1 MKTTQKGFVV
11 PLLIGIIAILA
22 VGGGAYVYSQ
32 KNKVKTA
39 PTNLSTSSTSTATVV
54 PISDSNPAPSTSVDT
69 TAPSPAPTPAS
80 ENSNSTSKSVGIV
93 SQDIQKVYAEAQ
105 QYQKSLTKD
114 QAFAISNKAIDRT
127 VENIDTSSYVYTKAL
142 GYQFKTPWGEG
153 VESEKTKKSSTV
165 KQIEFSNG
173 KKLLLICGTTT
184 PRYEFIHGD
193 PITND
198 PYPKED
204 VDQMLRV
211 LGSKADSGFDF
222 INFYLSTSV
231 DDIKYSKTLD
241 EALGISKLL
250 TLKSTQNYTRQA
262 YRINLTN
269 IKGFQ
274 FGVPS
279 SKTSL
284 NIKIFPN
291 DGSQCE
297 MLASESNAVTQSD
310 LDVIWNTF
318 SIGTK

>member
-11 PLLIGIIAILA
+11 PLVIGIIAVLA
-22 VGGGAYVYSQ
+22 VGGGAYVYNQ
-32 KNKVKTA
+32 KNKSTTS
-39 PTNLSTSSTSTATVV
+39 PTESSGVSTSTLESIPSST
-54 PISDSNPAPSTSVDT
+54 PAPVS
-69 TAPSPAPTPAS
+69 AS
-80 ENSNSTSKSVGIV
+80 ENSNYAPKNV
-93 SQDIQKVYAEAQ
+93 SQDIQKVYTEAQ
-105 QYQKSLTKD
+105 QYQKGLNKD
-114 QAFAISNKAIDRT
+114 QLFAMSNKAVDRK
-127 VENIDTSSYVYTKAL
+127 VENIDTSSYVYTKAM

-153 VESEKTKKSSTV
+153 IESEKTKKSPTL

-193 PITND
+193 PISND

-211 LGSKADSGFDF
+211 LGNKADSGFDF
-222 INFYLSTSV
+222 VNFYLSTSV

-250 TLKSTQNYTRQA
+250 TLKSTQKYTRPA
-262 YRINLTN
+262 YRINLVN

-279 SKTSL
+279 SNSSL

-297 MLASESNAVTQSD
+297 MMANESNKITQSD
-310 LDVIWNTF
+310 LDVIWSTF
-318 SIGTK
+318 SIVTK